1 MLQPQRRVDGI
12 SLHISRLLFVIIL
25 INLTFSKALILSN
38 NFMLL
43 IGVIIIVKILI
54 HRNHFLNYLILIEV
68 LMIIIYVSLS
78 SIASFSASSFIRV
91 FILIVVIVSGACV
104 GISILV
110 IITRIINKEFELGLL
125 TI

>member
-1 MLQPQRRVDGI
+1 
-12 SLHISRLLFVIIL
+12 
-25 INLTFSKALILSN
+25 
-38 NFMLL
+38 MLL

>member
-1 MLQPQRRVDGI
+1 MGI
-12 SLHISRLLFVIIL
+12 SLHISRLLFVLIL

-43 IGVIIIVKILI
+43 MGVIIIVKILI
-54 HRNHFLNYLILIEV
+54 HRNHFLNY